1 LALSPLELALGS
13 FQGNREEGKEKE
25 GERGERMRRRGRH
38 KIEGVTDM
46 LAYIHLRV
54 KTALYSNM
62 GVIGHSDGRV
72 SFLSSRN
79 E

>member
-1 LALSPLELALGS
+1 MAYILYSVCKLAHLELALGS

-25 GERGERMRRRGRH
+25 GERGERVRRRRGRH

-54 KTALYSNM
+54 KTHCIQIW
-62 GVIGHSDGRV
+62 G
-72 SFLSSRN
+72 
-79 E
+79 